1 MRALFRILAFVG
13 LALVIAPP
21 IVYYGAEDSPTL
33 LKHVMLAGTVVWFT
47 CSYLGF
53 RQNPADV
60 ELDEAHTPVS

>member
-21 IVYYGAEDSPTL
+21 IVYYGAEDSPPL

-53 RQNPADV
+53 RQNPSDV